1 VAEWQILVDT
11 YAKSSYRGKSLYWL
25 GKVGATPQSQDSGDY
40 WDQLVAETP
49 NIYYA
54 LRVNQI
60 RAGESLT
67 ATRFITDTLQP
78 VPWSEA
84 DAQAEVLAWLSGWTP
99 VPAGTD
105 LLAWPASLAEDRLLE
120 RGVALLDIGL
130 RGEAVGALDR
140 ARASVWDDPVSL
152 AQLAFFLRREG
163 FHGLAARSALRMAAL
178 WPNGS
183 IYDTPEEVQRLAY
196 PLAYSDLLSTEAQ
209 VRGLDPLILASLIRQ
224 ESLFEPT
231 AESYAG
237 ARGLGQVMPATGR
250 GIARSL
256 GVEGFTVE
264 DLYRPSISVQ
274 FGAYYLAVQMG
285 VFDDQILVALA
296 AYNGGPGNTRRWLE
310 AGGEDLDFFVEIITL
325 DQSRV
330 YLQRVYQ
337 GYVIYERLYRQ
348 DISGEQ

>member
-1 VAEWQILVDT
+1 ME
-11 YAKSSYRGKSLYWL
+11 RG
-25 GKVGATPQSQDSGDY
+25 
-40 WDQLVAETP
+40 
-49 NIYYA
+49 
-54 LRVNQI
+54 
-60 RAGESLT
+60 
-67 ATRFITDTLQP
+67 
-78 VPWSEA
+78 
-84 DAQAEVLAWLSGWTP
+84 LA
-99 VPAGTD
+99 
-105 LLAWPASLAEDRLLE
+105 LLE
-120 RGVALLDIGL
+120 IWL
-130 RGEAVGALDR
+130 RGEAVDVLDR

-152 AQLAFFLRREG
+152 AQLGFFLRDKG
-163 FHGLAARSALRMAAL
+163 FHGLAARLALRLAAL

-183 IYDTPEEVQRLAY
+183 IYDAPQELQRLAY

-209 VRGLDPLILASLIRQ
+209 ARDLDPLILASLIRQ

-256 GVEGFTVE
+256 GMEGFTVE

-310 AGGEDLDFFVEIITL
+310 AGGDDLDFFVEIIAF

-337 GYVIYERLYRQ
+337 GYIIYERLYRQ
-348 DISGEQ
+348 VVSGEQ